1 MSREGTRTA
10 QPLTGVIVADQ
21 LVSKLQAKGLVALVS
36 DGHGS
41 RGE

>member
-1 MSREGTRTA
+1 MRTA
-10 QPLTGVIVADQ
+10 QPLAGVIIAEQ

-36 DGHGS
+36 DGRGS

>member
-1 MSREGTRTA
+1 MSREGTWTA
-10 QPLTGVIVADQ
+10 QPLAAVIIADQ